1 MENMQRPEDEIQ
13 FKNMS
18 TNPIRLFG
26 LVYPLILVLVIAAGM
41 YWVYNLDTAYINRLP
56 YFDLKRDTTEPE
68 IVPASGSV
76 VQGVKI
82 SEISNSTPELIAKGK
97 ELFQTN
103 CAACHG
109 TDGKGDGVGG
119 AALNPKPRNFISP
132 DGWKNG
138 RKLSEIWKSVEEGIP
153 GSGMISYN
161 FMPVTDRFAI
171 IHYIHSLMGD
181 FPKNTPDELQQLD
194 MAYKLSEGKSTPG
207 KITLASAFQ
216 KLENEHKNTVEE
228 VNTIISEIEKNQ
240 TDNGSVIFEKVA
252 KNKNKAITSLLNS
265 PNWKSGINEFYAELA
280 SNININGFKPEVLKL
295 SKNDLQTLY
304 DLLNRSVKS

>member
-26 LVYPLILVLVIAAGM
+26 LVYPLTLVLIIAAGM
-41 YWVYNLDTAYINRLP
+41 YWVYNLDTAYINRMP
-56 YFDLKRDTTEPE
+56 YFDLLRDTTEPE

-82 SEISNSTPELIAKGK
+82 AEISNSTPELIAKGK
-97 ELFQTN
+97 ELFQTI
-103 CAACHG
+103 CLPCHG
-109 TDGKGDGVGG
+109 TEGKGDGVGG
-119 AALNPKPRNFISP
+119 AALNPKPRNFTSK

-138 RKLSEIWKSVEEGIP
+138 RKLSDMWKTLEEGIT
-153 GSGMISYN
+153 GGGMIPYN
-161 FMPVTDRFAI
+161 FMPVADRFAL
-171 IHYIHSLMGD
+171 IHYIHTFMGE

-194 MAYKLSEGKSTPG
+194 MTYKLSEGRVIPG
-207 KITLASAFQ
+207 KITLESSMQILIA
-216 KLENEHKNTVEE
+216 ENKTTVDNAEK
-228 VNTIISEIEKNQ
+228 IITEIQNSK

-252 KNKNKAITSLLNS
+252 KNKNKAITSLLQS
-265 PNWKSGINEFYAELA
+265 KNWKNGINEFYTELA